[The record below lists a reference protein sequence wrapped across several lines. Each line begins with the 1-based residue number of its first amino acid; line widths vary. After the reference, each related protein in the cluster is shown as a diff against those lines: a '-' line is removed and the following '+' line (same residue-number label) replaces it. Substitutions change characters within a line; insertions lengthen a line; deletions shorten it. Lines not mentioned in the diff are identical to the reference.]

1 MRSAFATFMSLRKR
15 SAALI
20 GLVSAL
26 MFIGLALHV
35 GNCRLST
42 DHHTI
47 QQTSR
52 IADRAL
58 DAQSIHTAA
67 GLFAAADGNGNQ
79 HAVVTEYATDAS
91 VIQVAAGTGAAPF
104 AVEAGRNTALA
115 HHKLTVLLI

>member
-1 MRSAFATFMSLRKR
+1 MRSAFATFMGLRKR
-15 SAALI
+15 SGALI

-58 DAQSIHTAA
+58 AAQTSHTAS

-79 HAVVTEYATDAS
+79 HAIIAQQVFVPSAF
-91 VIQVAAGTGAAPF
+91 QVAVESDAAPSV
-104 AVEAGRNTALA
+104 VEAGRNTALA
-115 HHKLTVLLI
+115 HRKLTVLLI